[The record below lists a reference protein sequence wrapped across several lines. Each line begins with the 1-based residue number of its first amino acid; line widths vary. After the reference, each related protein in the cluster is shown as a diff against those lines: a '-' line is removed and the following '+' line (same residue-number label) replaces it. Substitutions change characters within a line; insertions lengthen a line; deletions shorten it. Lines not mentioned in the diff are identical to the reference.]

1 MQLPKQQLQQHST
14 HHPQCVV
21 AASPK
26 RPCLPAGHLLQ
37 ILESVIK
44 FRWAAL
50 PAEQREGIKNY
61 ISNLIIKYST
71 NEQLYRSESTFINKL
86 NLILVQILKQVGVS
100 WLTHVCVCCTSM
112 CGAQAEQDSLRGAG
126 VACMSCTCV
135 HVHISRVARP
145 AAAVADRQ
153 MLLW

>member
-1 MQLPKQQLQQHST
+1 
-14 HHPQCVV
+14 VY
-21 AASPK
+21 ASPQLNTSLCSSSWSH
-26 RPCLPAGHLLQ
+26 PVTTCLPHSAVCPQ

-86 NLILVQILKQVGVS
+86 NLILVQILKQV
-100 WLTHVCVCCTSM
+100 C
-112 CGAQAEQDSLRGAG
+112 
-126 VACMSCTCV
+126 
-135 HVHISRVARP
+135 
-145 AAAVADRQ
+145 
-153 MLLW
+153 

>member
-1 MQLPKQQLQQHST
+1 MPH
-14 HHPQCVV
+14 
-21 AASPK
+21 AAV
-26 RPCLPAGHLLQ
+26 CLQ

-86 NLILVQILKQVGVS
+86 NLILVQILKQV
-100 WLTHVCVCCTSM
+100 C
-112 CGAQAEQDSLRGAG
+112 R
-126 VACMSCTCV
+126 
-135 HVHISRVARP
+135 
-145 AAAVADRQ
+145 AAAGILVCFCKNLRKQ
-153 MLLW
+153 RGN

>member
-1 MQLPKQQLQQHST
+1 MLSL
-14 HHPQCVV
+14 HHPN
-21 AASPK
+21 P
-26 RPCLPAGHLLQ
+26 PACPPDLLQ

-100 WLTHVCVCCTSM
+100 
-112 CGAQAEQDSLRGAG
+112 
-126 VACMSCTCV
+126 
-135 HVHISRVARP
+135 
-145 AAAVADRQ
+145 
-153 MLLW
+153 